1 VQLQVRTLDG
11 FRPRAEQEWPLARTR
26 WTRLYLDAGRQG
38 LSLQRPGTEQ
48 YVSYRADGDG
58 VTFTGAPLARET
70 EITGPVAA
78 CLFVSSTVPGADLF
92 LILRVFAPSGAECV
106 FRGAID
112 PHTPIAQ
119 GWLRLSHR
127 RLDPDLSTEQRPY
140 HPHDEVQPVVPG
152 QVYQADIEIWPTSLV
167 IPAGYRVALTV
178 RGRDYEHHHPGGVR
192 LATFS
197 GDMTGCG
204 PFRHDDPRDRPP
216 AITGSS
222 QTLWAGGAR
231 DAYLLLPVIPP
242 D

>member
-1 VQLQVRTLDG
+1 MVNEWDVPVAMDDG
-11 FRPRAEQEWPLARTR
+11 AALRADVFRP
-26 WTRLYLDAGRQG
+26 DGAGRYPVILSCGPYAKG
-38 LSLQRPGTEQ
+38 LAFQDGYPDQWRIMAEEHPDVTDGSTGRYQNWE
-48 YVSYRADGDG
+48 VAD
-58 VTFTGAPLARET
+58 
-70 EITGPVAA
+70 
-78 CLFVSSTVPGADLF
+78 
-92 LILRVFAPSGAECV
+92 
-106 FRGAID
+106 RGAID
-112 PHTPIAQ
+112 PHTPLAQ

-127 RLDPDLSTEQRPY
+127 KLDPELSTEHRPY
-140 HPHDEVQPVVPG
+140 HAHDEIRPVVPG

-178 RGRDYEHHHPGGVR
+178 RGRDYEHRHHGGVR

-216 AITGSS
+216 AITGSR

-231 DAYLLLPVIPP
+231 EAYLLLPVIPP